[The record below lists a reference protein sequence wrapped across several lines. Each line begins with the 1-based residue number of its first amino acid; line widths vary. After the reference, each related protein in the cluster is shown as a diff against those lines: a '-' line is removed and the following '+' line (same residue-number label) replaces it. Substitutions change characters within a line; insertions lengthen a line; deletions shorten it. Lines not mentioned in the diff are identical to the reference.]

1 MAFDFHE
8 PHPMPQARATAS
20 SFPDYN
26 SVRDTSVSDE
36 AAMDRLEDRAKV
48 LVDGSMKTGGPQ

>member
-1 MAFDFHE
+1 
-8 PHPMPQARATAS
+8 MPQARATAS